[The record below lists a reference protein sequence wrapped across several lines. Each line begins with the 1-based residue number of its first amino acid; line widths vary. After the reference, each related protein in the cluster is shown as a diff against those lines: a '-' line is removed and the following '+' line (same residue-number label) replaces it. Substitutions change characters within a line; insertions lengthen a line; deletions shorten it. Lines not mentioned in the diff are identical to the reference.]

1 MTLHLKNIKTEF
13 RVLAIDTCNR
23 KRRIGVVYRGGLYL
37 DGVLLL
43 GHRAKS
49 ASQIGK
55 DIRESKYFPELKI
68 LMLHDPS
75 DTIEEETV
83 EKETRLPLLTISTKK
98 PRHNKSSQSFQ
109 SRRGRLWV
117 ETLLD
122 TATVQRI
129 LDLTLTMGQL
139 PEPVRVAHLLAR
151 SIRFSSV
158 DKVKDKSRRG
168 SQAC

>member
-13 RVLAIDTCNR
+13 RVLGIDTCNR

-49 ASQIGK
+49 ACRIGK

-75 DTIEEETV
+75 VTIEGETV
-83 EKETRLPLLTISTKK
+83 EKETRLPLLRISTKK

-122 TATVQRI
+122 TATVRRI
-129 LDLTLTMGQL
+129 LDLTWTMGRL

-151 SIRFSSV
+151 SIRFSYV